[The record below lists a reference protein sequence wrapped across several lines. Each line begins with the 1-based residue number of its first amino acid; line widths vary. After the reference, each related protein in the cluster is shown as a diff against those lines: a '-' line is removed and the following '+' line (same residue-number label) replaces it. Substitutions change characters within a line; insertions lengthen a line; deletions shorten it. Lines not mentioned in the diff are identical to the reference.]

1 MDLANK
7 LPKIKDQ
14 EKESK
19 FGYVFAV
26 SGPGKRDR
34 DQIPAHLICIAI
46 PQLLPSC
53 ESFHIFHYR
62 DYIGL
67 LLFYVVVTAENMSGA
82 AMYELVSRNLS
93 ESKAMFVKPIMSC
106 QYLY

>member
-26 SGPGKRDR
+26 SGPG
-34 DQIPAHLICIAI
+34 
-46 PQLLPSC
+46 
-53 ESFHIFHYR
+53 E
-62 DYIGL
+62 
-67 LLFYVVVTAENMSGA
+67 
-82 AMYELVSRNLS
+82 
-93 ESKAMFVKPIMSC
+93 
-106 QYLY
+106 